1 MEGEVGRRHQPEPQL
16 AGVQRDRHVRCE
28 EADDLHLARII
39 APGHQRVFRA
49 DVIERHD
56 QRFRANERRGNGGAN
71 ENVVQRIVAQDLR
84 DETKG
89 DRARRLWTL

>member
-1 MEGEVGRRHQPEPQL
+1 MTHGAIPF
-16 AGVQRDRHVRCE
+16 DDVR
-28 EADDLHLARII
+28 
-39 APGHQRVFRA
+39 G
-49 DVIERHD
+49 ERHD